1 MENLVYPKDFWRGI
15 SNKDFVCDGHVLPSA
30 FQFDDEIRQ
39 DGFKEL
45 SINWNDNEGALATVL
60 NQKKDNGK
68 FQFSVGATN
77 LQLGFVKQ
85 CLATYISRDEFSYER
100 KPVEGNDY
108 HGNLLVKG
116 TIDKKIRLII
126 SNTLAL
132 AADTNI
138 VYRNEE

>member
-1 MENLVYPKDFWRGI
+1 MEELKYPCDFWRGI
-15 SNKDFVCDGHVLPSA
+15 ATKDFVCDGHVLPSA
-30 FQFDDEIRQ
+30 FQFDDEIRE

-45 SINWNDNEGALATVL
+45 SINWNDDDGALEKVL
-60 NQKKDNGK
+60 SQTKANGK
-68 FQFSVGATN
+68 LQFQVGAAN

-85 CLATYISRDEFSYER
+85 CLATYIARDEFSYER
-100 KPVEGNDY
+100 REVEGNNY

-138 VYRNEE
+138 EYRKEK